1 MPENT
6 AASQPCVNVDLVSV
20 KDYTFGNNHSVD
32 LTLTHHFQ
40 FTKKPIVRNVFATR
54 ECNHGI

>member
-1 MPENT
+1 MP
-6 AASQPCVNVDLVSV
+6 AASQPCVNVDLVAV
-20 KDYTFGNNHSVD
+20 KDYTPGNNHSVD

-40 FTKKPIVRNVFATR
+40 FTKNPIVRNAFATR